1 MNLGHGVV
9 EKAWKER
16 GKREKAQE
24 VQCSSTF
31 KCKAGEENTCEQSG
45 QEVMIWGTS
54 VSGERC
60 HRNKSSMGMRSSWAK
75 VSKGQWWVGV
85 QNSVGRR

>member
-1 MNLGHGVV
+1 VNLGHGVV

-31 KCKAGEENTCEQSG
+31 KCKAGDENTCEQSG

-54 VSGERC
+54 VQFSFLIVYLFIDIEFY
-60 HRNKSSMGMRSSWAK
+60 KWAH
-75 VSKGQWWVGV
+75 
-85 QNSVGRR
+85 